1 MMEAFISNG
10 TNLLHMELNIS
21 SEILNVLFG
30 EEVHARALA
39 KRLDMNHMTVRRSL
53 KELVNE
59 NVLEFRKEGRNK
71 VYFMKKSM
79 EARNYALISELYILN
94 KTLKKYPELR
104 KTIKDIQQK
113 KEIRLA
119 VLFGSYAKG
128 IANKNSDIDVFI
140 ETKDRNLKQELELL
154 NSRLSVKLGEYDRSS
169 PLIKEIEKNHVIIKG
184 AELFYEKIGFLQ

>member
-1 MMEAFISNG
+1 
-10 TNLLHMELNIS
+10 MELNIT

-30 EEVHARALA
+30 EEIHARALA
-39 KRLDMNHMTVRRSL
+39 KRLDINHMTVMRYL
-53 KELVNE
+53 KELVSE

-71 VYFMKKSM
+71 VYFLKKNM
-79 EARNYALISELYILN
+79 EARNYELISELYKLN
-94 KTLKKYPELR
+94 KTLEKYPELR
-104 KTIKDIQQK
+104 KTIKNIQQN

-128 IANKNSDIDVFI
+128 TANKNSDIDVFI
-140 ETKDRNLKQELELL
+140 ETKDRNLKKELELL
-154 NSRLSVKLGEYDRSS
+154 NSRLSVKIGEYDRSS

>member
-1 MMEAFISNG
+1 MEAFISNG

-30 EEVHARALA
+30 EEIHARALA
-39 KRLDMNHMTVRRSL
+39 KRLDINHMTVIRNL
-53 KELVNE
+53 KELVSE

-71 VYFMKKSM
+71 IYFLKKNM
-79 EARNYALISELYILN
+79 EARNYELISELYKLN

-104 KTIKDIQQK
+104 KTIKNIQQN
-113 KEIRLA
+113 KEIGLA
-119 VLFGSYAKG
+119 VLFGSYARG
-128 IANKNSDIDVFI
+128 TATRNSDIDVFI
-140 ETKDRNLKQELELL
+140 ETKDRKLKQELELL
-154 NSRLSVKLGEYDRSS
+154 NSRLSVKLGEYDRSN